1 MRVSTDKAKI
11 ILKEPPFQRIGNIK
25 KEQKS
30 ANKRHANGQQ
40 CRVRCFTFRGS
51 AFKGSASRDSTFK
64 GRASKSRASKSRASK
79 SRASKS
85 RAFKG
90 RFFERSAFKGSA
102 FETFERRFFKRSTF
116 KGSVFKAFKKS
127 VFRQNACRRRCFFV
141 HLTDLLIQVQST
153 PGKAPATRQSK
164 SLFLPHKRPIC
175 LQL

>member
-1 MRVSTDKAKI
+1 MRVLTDKAKI

-40 CRVRCFTFRGS
+40 RRVRCLTFRGS
-51 AFKGSASRDSTFK
+51 AFRRNAFRGSASRDNTFK
-64 GRASKSRASKSRASK
+64 RRAFKG
-79 SRASKS
+79 

-102 FETFERRFFKRSTF
+102 FETFERRFFKGSTF

-127 VFRQNACRRRCFFV
+127 VFRQGACRRRCFFV
-141 HLTDLLIQVQST
+141 HLNDLLIQVQST
-153 PGKAPATRQSK
+153 PGKAPDTRQSK
-164 SLFLPHKRPIC
+164 PLFLPHKRPIC